1 MVRTV
6 RARTEGL
13 AAVRGQPVGDARLG
27 DRGGAPFGLVPERV
41 RARPAP
47 AGYPAE
53 WAGRSWMIRALAGFR
68 CEHCGRCFPLVDSAK
83 RRLVCTISTATASTC
98 GTGTSSR
105 CAWSTTAWSSAR
117 CTWIASSWR
126 CSAPASPGLDR
137 GWRQAPRPSRPDCGH
152 RAAGVGRQQWPGGE
166 PGILASDRR
175 KRGTVLRYCACGCG
189 RPVGADR
196 WARYATDACRVRAFR
211 ARRGRQR
218 DLMEL
223 LEADSGGR
231 EVSPS
236 TRGGW

>member
-83 RRLVCTISTATASTC
+83 RRLVCTISTATASNLWDWNLVPLC
-98 GTGTSSR
+98 LVDHGLVEREVHVDREQLAMFGSSFPWLGPR
-105 CAWSTTAWSSAR
+105 LAARASA
-117 CTWIASSWR
+117 IEA
-126 CSAPASPGLDR
+126 GL
-137 GWRQAPRPSRPDCGH
+137 WT
-152 RAAGVGRQQWPGGE
+152 PGG
-166 PGILASDRR
+166 RR
-175 KRGTVLRYCACGCG
+175 GPAAVAGG
-189 RPVGADR
+189 
-196 WARYATDACRVRAFR
+196 R
-211 ARRGRQR
+211 ARDPG
-218 DLMEL
+218 E
-223 LEADSGGR
+223 
-231 EVSPS
+231 
-236 TRGGW
+236 